1 MTNLSSTLLNSLKTP
16 LGQIIMTKYSVSA
29 VNSDKRFFFFLE
41 NRTQSKILIV
51 ILPSHQGE
59 VLFRHM

>member
-29 VNSDKRFFFFLE
+29 VNSDKRFFFLE
-41 NRTQSKILIV
+41 NQTQSKILIV

>member
-29 VNSDKRFFFFLE
+29 VNSDKRFFFLE
-41 NRTQSKILIV
+41 NQTQSKILIV
-51 ILPSHQGE
+51 ILPSYQGE

>member
-29 VNSDKRFFFFLE
+29 VNSDKRFFF
-41 NRTQSKILIV
+41 
-51 ILPSHQGE
+51 GE
-59 VLFRHM
+59 SDRVKS